1 MLDTHLATL
10 QKKHRGLDDKIRQ
23 ELTRPVTDTGRIKHY
38 KLEKLQIKERIGH
51 LRRDD
56 TAH

>member
-10 QKKHRGLDDKIRQ
+10 QKKHSGLDDKIRL
-23 ELTRPVTDTGRIKHY
+23 ELARPVTDTGRIRQF
-38 KLEKLQIKERIGH
+38 KLEKMQLKERIER
-51 LRRDD
+51 LRRD